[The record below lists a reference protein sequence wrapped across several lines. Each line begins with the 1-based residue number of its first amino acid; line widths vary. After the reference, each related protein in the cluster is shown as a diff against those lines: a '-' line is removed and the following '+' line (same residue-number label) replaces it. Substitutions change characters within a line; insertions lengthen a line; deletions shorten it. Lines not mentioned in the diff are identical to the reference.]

1 MSRPLSPA
9 SNNSDSVLVSIPD
22 QKKHD
27 TSPTTLQPNG
37 PVEKASDSA
46 SPDSPK
52 AVAGEGSHPVDYGG
66 WGKGGSTWGTS
77 WDTGKS
83 GTNTYN
89 VSERPQKIT
98 LLSIRDNGWG
108 DDQSRFLWCSAVSSD
123 QHVTH
128 FTRRD
133 LDTTF
138 LPSGLERPS
147 VLDDVATPEWARTQ
161 LIKSLHEAQE
171 SGIPGLAF
179 TLSQVTRRWADVQ
192 AKVTQLESELS
203 EHNDKVNDIRAK
215 QSQLQD
221 EASHL
226 DDVIYGMRDRTT
238 ELETAVRDL
247 LEVEKDLKD
256 LQAITLAY
264 C

>member
-9 SNNSDSVLVSIPD
+9 SNNSDSVLPNNPA
-22 QKKHD
+22 
-27 TSPTTLQPNG
+27 SPNCDCDANR
-37 PVEKASDSA
+37 PVKRASDTA
-46 SPDSPK
+46 SPDSLK
-52 AVAGEGSHPVDYGG
+52 AVAGEGSHLVDYGG

-77 WDTGKS
+77 GDMGKS
-83 GTNTYN
+83 GMNGYD

-98 LLSIRDNGWG
+98 SLSIRDNGWG
-108 DDQSRFLWCSAVSSD
+108 DDQSRFLWRSAVSSD
-123 QHVTH
+123 RHVTH
-128 FTRRD
+128 FTHHD

-138 LPSGLERPS
+138 LPSGPERPS

-161 LIKSLHEAQE
+161 FIKSLREAQE
-171 SGIPGLAF
+171 SGIPGPAF

-203 EHNDKVNDIRAK
+203 EHNDKVNDIQAK
-215 QSQLQD
+215 QSQLRD
-221 EASHL
+221 EACHL

-247 LEVEKDLKD
+247 LEVEKDLRD
-256 LQAITLAY
+256 LQAIALTY